1 MSSFELDCATLEEFS
16 KNFIDKLHTN
26 FVDHDADEVN
36 RKHDYNFEEIKNS
49 KETPVAKEAIEFLNK
64 SKLNK
69 FHLVIL

>member
-36 RKHDYNFEEIKNS
+36 RKHDYNF
-49 KETPVAKEAIEFLNK
+49 
-64 SKLNK
+64 
-69 FHLVIL
+69 